1 LIAGAGATD
10 QLASPASR
18 LKKNSNKEDE
28 MKINI
33 LNAFAGAIVTLL
45 ALTSVSDAQ
54 QEGVYTI
61 PHYKFETGQEMDN
74 VKIAYVT
81 YGKLNADK
89 SNAVLL
95 VPGTSSGRHWADDYV
110 GPGKMYD
117 SDKYFFIGVD
127 AVGGGNSTQPKD
139 GLGMDFPRY
148 TIRDIVHTEYHLVH
162 EGLGLNGLHAVA
174 GPSMGS
180 FQGVEWGINYPTF
193 MKGIVMIVPA
203 ARSDQHFHSIVDAV
217 IGLITLD
224 PAYKDGKY
232 TENPVEG
239 IKRSGMIYFPWLFG
253 DEYLTTL
260 KEPEP
265 YQGALMAFGTGWSKT
280 WDANALIIRYLASRN
295 HDASAPY
302 DGDMK
307 VALAKIQAKV
317 LLLTSQTDRTIPAYL
332 SRELYAGIK
341 NAQYIE
347 IPTIRGHLGG
357 AAPAKGSAE
366 EAYITSH
373 IRPFLDGL

>member
-1 LIAGAGATD
+1 M
-10 QLASPASR
+10 QLVTLR
-18 LKKNSNKEDE
+18 
-28 MKINI
+28 
-33 LNAFAGAIVTLL
+33 AFAAAVLALL
-45 ALTSVSDAQ
+45 AVTSIANAQ

-74 VKIAYVT
+74 VKIGYVT
-81 YGKLNADK
+81 YGKLNADQ

-95 VPGTSSGRHWADDYV
+95 VPGTSSGRHWADEYV

-117 SDKYFFIGVD
+117 TDKYFFIGVD
-127 AVGGGNSTQPKD
+127 VIGGGNSTQPKE
-139 GLGMDFPRY
+139 GLGMNFPRY
-148 TIRDIVHTEYHLVH
+148 TVRDMVHTEYHLVH
-162 EGLGLNGLHAVA
+162 EGLGLNGLLAVA

-193 MKGIVMIVPA
+193 MKGLILIVPA

-217 IGLITLD
+217 IGLVTLD

-239 IKRSGMIYFPWLFG
+239 IKRSGMIYFPWLYS
-253 DEYLTTL
+253 DDYLTTL

-265 YQGALMAFGTGWSKT
+265 YQTALMAFGTGWSKT

-295 HDASAPY
+295 FDASVPFG
-302 DGDMK
+302 GDMK
-307 VALAKIQAKV
+307 AALARIQAKT

-357 AAPAKGSAE
+357 AAPLKGSAE
-366 EAYITSH
+366 EAFITDR
-373 IRPFLDGL
+373 IRPFLDSL

>member
-1 LIAGAGATD
+1 M
-10 QLASPASR
+10 QLP
-18 LKKNSNKEDE
+18 
-28 MKINI
+28 I
-33 LNAFAGAIVTLL
+33 LRAFAAAVLSL
-45 ALTSVSDAQ
+45 FVSIANAQ

-61 PHYKFETGQEMDN
+61 PHYKFESGQEMDN
-74 VKIAYVT
+74 VKIGYVT

-95 VPGTSSGRHWADDYV
+95 VPGTSGGRHWADAYA
-110 GPGKMYD
+110 GPGAMYD
-117 SDKYFFIGVD
+117 TDKYFFIGVD
-127 AVGGGNSTQPKD
+127 VIGGGNSTQPKD

-148 TIRDIVHTEYHLVH
+148 TVRDMVHTEYHLVH
-162 EGLGLNGLHAVA
+162 EGLGLNGLLAVA

-193 MKGIVMIVPA
+193 MKGLVLIVPA

-232 TENPVEG
+232 TENPIEG
-239 IKRSGMIYFPWLFG
+239 IKRAGMIYFPWLYS
-253 DEYLTTL
+253 DEFLTTL

-265 YQGALMAFGTGWSKT
+265 YQTALVAFGTGWSKT

-295 HDASAPY
+295 FDASVPFSS
-302 DGDMK
+302 DMTA
-307 VALAKIQAKV
+307 ALARIQAKT

-347 IPTIRGHLGG
+347 IPTVRGHLGG
-357 AAPAKGSAE
+357 AAPPKGSAE
-366 EAYITSH
+366 ESYITDRIH
-373 IRPFLDGL
+373 PFLDGL